1 MTRMEAIFI
10 MIQELLKSDAKDKIV
25 PMLNAIGISDGEIME
40 VLS

>member
-10 MIQELLKSDAKDKIV
+10 MIQELMKSDAKDRII
-25 PMLNAIGISDGEIME
+25 PMLNAIGVSDREIME